1 MWIWA
6 WVRAD
11 SRCSP
16 STCRA
21 YRWWIPDVHRGWKHN
36 KTVSLL
42 RFSAA
47 DLTCNDAKI
56 TKKQNTSTRETLGSL
71 HCRLS
76 LLSQSKTNKQTHV
89 YKFKNGDYANTYG
102 RNIKT
107 THCFAVCLSL
117 NSCHIITVWI
127 NEPSLIPRQTLRLQI
142 THIYYVKI
150 YKCHD

>member
-11 SRCSP
+11 SRCSL

-47 DLTCNDAKI
+47 DLTSNDAKI
-56 TKKQNTSTRETLGSL
+56 TKNKTQAREKHLARCTAVSL
-71 HCRLS
+71 SS
-76 LLSQSKTNKQTHV
+76 LRAKRTNKHMYTNL
-89 YKFKNGDYANTYG
+89 KNGDYANTYG
-102 RNIKT
+102 CNIKT

-150 YKCHD
+150 YKCRD

>member
-11 SRCSP
+11 SRCSL

-56 TKKQNTSTRETLGSL
+56 TKNKTQAREKHLARCTAV
-71 HCRLS
+71 S
-76 LLSQSKTNKQTHV
+76 LLSQSKTNKHMYTN
-89 YKFKNGDYANTYG
+89 FKNGDYANTYG

-150 YKCHD
+150 YKCRD

>member
-11 SRCSP
+11 SRCSL

-47 DLTCNDAKI
+47 DLTCNNAKI
-56 TKKQNTSTRETLGSL
+56 TKHKHERNTWLAALPSPSSL
-71 HCRLS
+71 RA
-76 LLSQSKTNKQTHV
+76 KRTNKHMYTNL
-89 YKFKNGDYANTYG
+89 KNGDYANTYG

-127 NEPSLIPRQTLRLQI
+127 NEPSLIPRQTLHLQI

-150 YKCHD
+150 YKCRD